1 MEILVIDGQGG
12 GVGKVL
18 VEQLKRNFPEQTII
32 AVGTNSLA
40 TNNMMKG
47 GPDLIA
53 TGENA
58 VDFNCNAADIIV
70 APNGVLFENA
80 MRGEVTKK
88 MSDALSRNRG
98 KTFLIPM
105 AQCHFNIMG
114 LRDAKM
120 SEYIGE
126 AIENVK
132 RVICEKNTVR

>member
-18 VEQLKRNFPEQTII
+18 VEQLKKNFPEQTII

-47 GPDLIA
+47 GPDLVA

-58 VDFNCNAADIIV
+58 VDFNCNVADVIV
-70 APNGVLFENA
+70 APIGVLFENA
-80 MRGEVTKK
+80 MRGEITKK
-88 MSDALSRNRG
+88 MADALSRNRG
-98 KTFLIPM
+98 KTFFIPM

-126 AIENVK
+126 AMENVK
-132 RVICEKNTVR
+132 RVVGEYNAVR